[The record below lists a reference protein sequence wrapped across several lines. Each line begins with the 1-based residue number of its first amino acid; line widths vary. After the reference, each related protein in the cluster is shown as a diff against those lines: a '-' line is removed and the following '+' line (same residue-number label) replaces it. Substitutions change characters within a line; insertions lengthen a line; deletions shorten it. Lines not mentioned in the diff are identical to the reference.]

1 MWGFAGLM
9 PLPGWERV
17 VGTREGVLATASQEP
32 DLGPSGEVCG
42 VSFLP
47 PGPGGAW
54 GGRRLWC
61 PFLSGLTLGNIW
73 GPWSETCFFPFL
85 FVSWRPP
92 SVLRQKLQ
100 VPRVVRT

>member
-42 VSFLP
+42 VSLVR
-47 PGPGGAW
+47 GVGGGCGA
-54 GGRRLWC
+54 
-61 PFLSGLTLGNIW
+61 PF
-73 GPWSETCFFPFL
+73 F
-85 FVSWRPP
+85 
-92 SVLRQKLQ
+92 QA
-100 VPRVVRT
+100 